1 VKALLSVV
9 GGMVLGAGVLSTPA
23 LAQNYPWCAYE
34 STGDGYATNCGFVT
48 REQCMATISGLGGSC
63 EPNNQ
68 YVPPKGAHSDRAATT
83 SNPDQR

>member
-1 VKALLSVV
+1 MKALLFVI
-9 GGMVLGAGVLSTPA
+9 GGMLLAAGALSTPV

-48 REQCMATISGLGGSC
+48 REQCMATINGLGGSC

-68 YVPPKGAHSDRAATT
+68 YVPPKGPHSGGAAST
-83 SNPDQR
+83 NQPDQR